1 MMRNYWLSRNH
12 EAGAFLVNAVN
23 GTSTYKGKPMD
34 ITSADGLAVFH
45 TAHTSKVEGVATQS
59 NKFAGD
65 ATEQASGIYFSSD
78 LLAKAETA
86 MQNIKD
92 DNGEIAGIAPDTII
106 IPNDAV
112 LKKQVFGVLGA
123 DKVPETNANA
133 FNYLV
138 GRYNVIVSQE
148 LNPLASNHI
157 FFLLDSN
164 YNSVVDGLIY
174 QNRENLRVRA
184 YSEEKTENIVFA
196 GADRHC
202 YSAIDWRE
210 IGAFNVTGGTAL

>member
-1 MMRNYWLSRNH
+1 M
-12 EAGAFLVNAVN
+12 
-23 GTSTYKGKPMD
+23 
-34 ITSADGLAVFH
+34 
-45 TAHTSKVEGVATQS
+45 
-59 NKFAGD
+59 
-65 ATEQASGIYFSSD
+65 
-78 LLAKAETA
+78 
-86 MQNIKD
+86 
-92 DNGEIAGIAPDTII
+92 
-106 IPNDAV
+106 
-112 LKKQVFGVLGA
+112 KKQVFGVLGA
-123 DKVPETNANA
+123 DQVPETDGNA

-148 LNPLASNHI
+148 LNSLASDHI

-210 IGAFNVTGGTAL
+210 IMAFNVTGGTALN

>member
-1 MMRNYWLSRNH
+1 MKDTKNLLDEFDRKEIVNELNEYCDKADCDLECPLHNEKLCRYPNW
-12 EAGAFLVNAVN
+12 ELV
-23 GTSTYKGKPMD
+23 
-34 ITSADGLAVFH
+34 
-45 TAHTSKVEGVATQS
+45 
-59 NKFAGD
+59 
-65 ATEQASGIYFSSD
+65 
-78 LLAKAETA
+78 
-86 MQNIKD
+86 KD
-92 DNGEIAGIAPDTII
+92 EMKNQCVS
-106 IPNDAV
+106 V
-112 LKKQVFGVLGA
+112 LFTNEKKKKKQVFGVLGA
-123 DKVPETNANA
+123 DKVPETSVNA

-148 LNPLASNHI
+148 LNALAASHT

-210 IGAFNVTGGTAL
+210 IMAFNVTGGTALN